1 MELTPLDLLA
11 ANVPCRGRY
20 DSDVEQWIVMESK
33 CALSSRRM
41 HGTGVSARSGL
52 GYDPGEVQKPI
63 SSRSSGR
70 LSMYRARNQGTGNRQ
85 SASSCSGGLS
95 GGKDGPMKPRT
106 RLAWLSS
113 AAAQLWALLD
123 MTWATCSLIPNCSLL
138 IAENL
143 VRSLK
148 VDEGPLG
155 SPLTAGAAKSFLY
168 GRPKRGMEA

>member
-95 GGKDGPMKPRT
+95 GGKDGPMEPRT

-113 AAAQLWALLD
+113 CRCRGGVWYARSRRDPPNPVSPDHIKIWGGGPGNFARIAPKKRPIVVKFYTLVEFIEAHI
-123 MTWATCSLIPNCSLL
+123 LI
-138 IAENL
+138 I
-143 VRSLK
+143 
-148 VDEGPLG
+148 
-155 SPLTAGAAKSFLY
+155 
-168 GRPKRGMEA
+168 